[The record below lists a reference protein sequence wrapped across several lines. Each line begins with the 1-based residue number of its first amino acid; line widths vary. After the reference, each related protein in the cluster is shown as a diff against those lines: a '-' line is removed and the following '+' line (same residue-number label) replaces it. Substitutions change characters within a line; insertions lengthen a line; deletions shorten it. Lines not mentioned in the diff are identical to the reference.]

1 MAHEQTVVAL
11 FARSEDA
18 RHAIARLLE
27 SGIHAER
34 IGYLEPLDEKD
45 LKNPAKGAAEGMAAG
60 AGAGLVLAA
69 AAVALIPGL
78 GPALVA
84 GALLP
89 VVMGTIAGGVAG
101 GLLGAELSSD
111 EEPYFME
118 EVQAGRTLVSAEVER
133 REDAVATLLSNSG
146 AIEVDRLGTARLRAR
161 LHHPAS

>member
-27 SGIHAER
+27 SGIHAEH

-78 GPALVA
+78 RPAFVS
-84 GALLP
+84 GAPLP
-89 VVMGTIAGGVAG
+89 VVVGASSRGVG
-101 GLLGAELSSD
+101 RGLFRGELSH
-111 EEPYFME
+111 P
-118 EVQAGRTLVSAEVER
+118 R
-133 REDAVATLLSNSG
+133 R
-146 AIEVDRLGTARLRAR
+146 
-161 LHHPAS
+161 P

>member
-27 SGIHAER
+27 SGIHAEH

-69 AAVALIPGL
+69 AAGARVPGL
-78 GPALVA
+78 RPALGA
-84 GALLP
+84 GAPPP
-89 VVMGTIAGGVAG
+89 VVWGSSVGGGAR
-101 GLLGAELSSD
+101 GL
-111 EEPYFME
+111 F
-118 EVQAGRTLVSAEVER
+118 
-133 REDAVATLLSNSG
+133 
-146 AIEVDRLGTARLRAR
+146 
-161 LHHPAS
+161 